1 MLSDDLIRKAEA
13 IADARGETLDAM
25 VGDLIEECSPVA
37 GRKFVPKERTAE
49 EEAAFLEAM
58 KRDLERAAHGFDLG
72 FNNKIPWTRDQM
84 HERR

>member
-25 VGDLIEECSPVA
+25 VEDLIQDCPALA
-37 GRKFVPKERTAE
+37 GRTFVPKERTPE
-49 EEAAFLEAM
+49 EEVEFQRAM
-58 KRDLERAAHGFDLG
+58 KRDFERAERGFDLG
-72 FNNKIPWTRDQM
+72 FNNKIPWTRDEM